1 MRSPLLQS
9 LLAALLLIPIVAARD
24 PRPRRGLKK
33 ALVWFLGFILLY
45 ALALRFL
52 YPRLS

>member
-1 MRSPLLQS
+1 MRSLLLQS
-9 LLAALLLIPIVAARD
+9 LLLALLVIPIVAARD

-33 ALVWFLGFILLY
+33 ALVWLLGFSFLY
-45 ALALRFL
+45 AVALRFL

>member
-1 MRSPLLQS
+1 MRSLLLQS
-9 LLAALLLIPIVAARD
+9 LMLALLLIPIVAARD

-33 ALVWFLGFILLY
+33 AVVWFVGFSLLY
-45 ALALRFL
+45 AFALRFV

>member
-1 MRSPLLQS
+1 MRGPLLQS
-9 LLAALLLIPIVAARD
+9 LMLALLLIPIIAARD
-24 PRPRRGLKK
+24 VRPRRGLRK
-33 ALVWFLGFILLY
+33 ALLWFVAFSLVY